1 MPSLEEANK
10 VLFQIYQLVANQI
23 IVAGMG
29 EVLDLNICAID
40 VAFEYFE
47 VPDGLRA
54 KYLVRIMSMFRTRL
68 AERREEEKEDG

>member
-1 MPSLEEANK
+1 
-10 VLFQIYQLVANQI
+10 
-23 IVAGMG
+23 
-29 EVLDLNICAID
+29 
-40 VAFEYFE
+40 